1 MKVADAPSEGIR
13 LQKVLAGAGL
23 GSRREIESWIRDGR
37 VRVNGKVAE
46 LGCKVLPRDRIT
58 VNGRLVSRARLEP
71 QPRRVIAYHKPPGEV
86 VTRSDPENRPTVF
99 DRLPRL
105 AVGRWIAV
113 GRLDV
118 NTSGLL
124 LMTSDGELANRLMH
138 PSGEIERLYA
148 VRILGEAGP
157 EVLQRLHTGVQL
169 DDGMARFERIDDAGG
184 SGANHWYHVVLR
196 EGRNREVRR
205 LWEAEGL
212 TVSRLTRIRFG
223 PISLERSLR
232 PGRWTDV
239 SSRQLAELE
248 RQVGLKPVEPAEL
261 KPTRSSS
268 RSSKSPGGRRGG
280 RRR

>member
-1 MKVADAPSEGIR
+1 
-13 LQKVLAGAGL
+13 
-23 GSRREIESWIRDGR
+23 

-86 VTRSDPENRPTVF
+86 VSRSDPENRPTVF

-157 EVLQRLHTGVQL
+157 EVLQRLHTGVKL
-169 DDGMARFERIDDAGG
+169 DDGMARFVRIEDAGG

-223 PISLERSLR
+223 PICLERSLR

-248 RQVGLKPVEPAEL
+248 RQAGLKPVEPAGL

-268 RSSKSPGGRRGG
+268 RPFKSPGGPRGG